1 MHQRRENKMKTVSG
15 YTKVR
20 RAIEQEWGHLTDA
33 EIDKLIN
40 LLKKIQEI

>member
-1 MHQRRENKMKTVSG
+1 METISG

-20 RAIEQEWGHLTDA
+20 RAIEQEWGHLTDT

-40 LLKKIQEI
+40 LLERVKEI